1 MTKKKKI
8 ILGVGVAGMG
18 TLGYF
23 LWKHI
28 QERDAPTEANGF
40 VESGPPTNIPAF
52 LPDPR
57 KVHISEL
64 QNRIDPSILNPKLA
78 LILGK

>member
-8 ILGVGVAGMG
+8 ILGVGVAGLS

-40 VESGPPTNIPAF
+40 VEGTPSANIPAF

-57 KVHISEL
+57 KVHIS
-64 QNRIDPSILNPKLA
+64 QINKRIDPNLLDPQRA
-78 LILGK
+78 LLLGK

>member
-57 KVHISEL
+57 KVHVSDL
-64 QNRIDPSILNPKLA
+64 NTRIDVRYLNPQLA
-78 LILGK
+78 LLLGK